1 MKTLVCVQ
9 GFAPAQETIRLNAP
23 FYEKSGCDLVGV
35 DGVDSEVKCWPG
47 CFRYAV
53 AIPPA
58 REDTRW
64 FHPRR
69 LMNTFNEVSR
79 LDYDWFIFT
88 EYDSIFLKAVPDME
102 HLGDGF
108 GAFIAGY
115 CPEKWNC
122 GSGPFLHPPFVMA
135 LATLGR
141 WITAA
146 AKMIMAGRFG
156 NGTPDVFAALVCDEA
171 KILIQN
177 LEGVW
182 STNGQDMRVASKMMW
197 AREAARNGC
206 WHIHGVKRLDHRQ
219 YILGETDVFPADT
232 IME

>member
-9 GFAPAQETIRLNAP
+9 GFASAQETIRLNAP
-23 FYEKSGCDLVGV
+23 FYQKSGCDLIGV

-47 CFRYAV
+47 CFRFATAV
-53 AIPPA
+53 KPV
-58 REDTRW
+58 RDGTMG
-64 FHPRR
+64 FHPMR
-69 LMNTFNEVSR
+69 LLNTFNEVSR

-88 EYDSIFLKAVPDME
+88 EYDSIFLKKIPDF
-102 HLGDGF
+102 GVIGNGF

-122 GSGPFLHPPFVMA
+122 GSGPFLHPPFV
-135 LATLGR
+135 LSIDTLGK
-141 WITAA
+141 WITTAA
-146 AKMIMAGRFG
+146 ELIMAGQLG
-156 NGTPDVFAALVCDEA
+156 NGTPDVFSALVCEKA
-171 KILIQN
+171 GIEIHN
-177 LEGVW
+177 LNGVW
-182 STNGQDMRVASKMMW
+182 STNGLDMRVASKMIQ

-219 YILGETDVFPADT
+219 FILGEIDQFPIDT